1 MQENNSSKN
10 NSTLVYGIGAL
21 AVAAVVGGVFL
32 FNSNSNS
39 STSKNSS
46 SSVSSSAV
54 SSVDAM
60 KKEPK
65 TVVDIA
71 LSDSKFTT
79 LVTALKAAGL
89 VETLQGSGPFTV
101 FAPTNE
107 AFAKLPA
114 GTVEN
119 LLKPENKAKLTEILT
134 YHVVSGKVV
143 STQLTDKQVVPTL
156 FAKNNVTVDLSS
168 GVKINGAKVIAAD
181 NLAENGVVHVIDSV
195 LLPATPTIVSTA
207 VANPEFSTLVTALK
221 AAGLVETL
229 NGAGPFTVFAPT
241 NAAFAKLPAGT
252 VENLLKPENKADLVK
267 ILTYH
272 VVPAKVLAKD
282 LVDGQAAPTVQG
294 QTIKVG
300 VHSGVTLNDKTTV
313 TSTDIDAGNG
323 VIHVIDSVLLP
334 Q

>member
-1 MQENNSSKN
+1 MQENNSSRN
-10 NSTLVYGIGAL
+10 SSTLVYGIGAL
-21 AVAAVVGGVFL
+21 AVVAVVGGIFL
-32 FNSNSNS
+32 FNGSGTNSS
-39 STSKNSS
+39 STSSS
-46 SSVSSSAV
+46 STNSVV

-156 FAKNNVTVDLSS
+156 SGKNTVTVDLSS
-168 GVKINGAKVIAAD
+168 GVKINASKVISAD
-181 NLAENGVVHVIDSV
+181 NLAGNGVVHVIDSV
-195 LLPATPTIVSTA
+195 LLPAAPTIVSTA
-207 VANPEFSTLVTALK
+207 VANPEFSTLVAALK
-221 AAGLVETL
+221 AAGLVDTL

-300 VHSGVTLNDKTTV
+300 VHSGVTLNTTTTV
-313 TSTDIDAGNG
+313 TATDIDAGNG

-334 Q
+334 